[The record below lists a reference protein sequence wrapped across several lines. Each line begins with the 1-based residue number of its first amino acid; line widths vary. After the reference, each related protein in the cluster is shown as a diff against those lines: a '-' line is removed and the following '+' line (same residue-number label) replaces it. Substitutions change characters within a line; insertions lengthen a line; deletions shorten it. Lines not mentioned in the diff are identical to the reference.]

1 MDDPRDVV
9 EASQFALLMGVEAER
24 GAFEKKLNSVQVD
37 LDGTFLA
44 QSILPYS
51 DSEFI
56 VVCRNTSSS
65 E

>member
-1 MDDPRDVV
+1 
-9 EASQFALLMGVEAER
+9 MGIEAER

-56 VVCRNTSSS
+56 VVCRNTSMS

>member
-1 MDDPRDVV
+1 
-9 EASQFALLMGVEAER
+9 MGIEAER